1 MHSEISYGDKV
12 QELIYQDRKGEI
24 INKDMIKSFV
34 QLYVDLGKD
43 DNNLKP
49 MRTNEGEIYWK
60 GK

>member
-1 MHSEISYGDKV
+1 M
-12 QELIYQDRKGEI
+12 IYQDRKGEI